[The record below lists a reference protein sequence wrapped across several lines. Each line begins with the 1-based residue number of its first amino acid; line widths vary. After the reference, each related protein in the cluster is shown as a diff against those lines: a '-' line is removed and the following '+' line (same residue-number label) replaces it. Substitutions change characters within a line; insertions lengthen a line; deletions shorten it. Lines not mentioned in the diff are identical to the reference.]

1 MSETQE
7 NANGGALGLDEAAFA
22 RMREERLR
30 FLAMVADV
38 RAELHRYCARMVGS
52 VADGEDVVQDAL
64 ARAYYE
70 LAGLREMPAM
80 RAWLFRIA
88 HNRALD
94 WLRRYD
100 VRMGETLQEDDMYE
114 ATAGNPEDALAR
126 KEAVR
131 SALSRFMQL
140 APAQRSCVIL
150 ADVLE
155 HTAEEIAELL
165 ELSVPAVKAAL
176 VRGRARLREL
186 PQDGARDAPAPPAA
200 APLSPAL
207 LRYIDLFNARDWDG
221 VRAMLADDVKLDLVA
236 RAKAAG
242 KRQVAIYYTNY
253 DQKPGW
259 RMAPAMLDGREV
271 IAGYRG
277 EEAAPAYYIEL
288 KWKDGKLAAI
298 RDYFF
303 VPYILRDAQLV
314 LL

>member
-1 MSETQE
+1 MSEPRAGTGVP
-7 NANGGALGLDEAAFA
+7 ALDETALA
-22 RMREERLR
+22 RMREERIR
-30 FLAMVADV
+30 FLEMVAGV

-70 LAGLREMPAM
+70 LAGLREAPAM

-100 VRMGETLQEDDMYE
+100 VRMGEALAEDDVYE
-114 ATAGNPEDALAR
+114 SSTGDPEDALAR
-126 KEAVR
+126 KQAVGA
-131 SALSRFMQL
+131 ALSRFMDL

-155 HTAEEIAELL
+155 HTAEEIAALL

-186 PQDGARDAPAPPAA
+186 HAEVVAPREVVQF
-200 APLSPAL
+200 SSEL
-207 LRYIDLFNARDWDG
+207 LRYIELFNARDWDG
-221 VRAMLADDVKLDLVA
+221 VRAMLAEDVKLDLVA

-242 KRQVAIYYTNY
+242 KRQVAVYYSNY
-253 DQKPGW
+253 EQKPGW
-259 RMAPAMLDGREV
+259 RMAPATLDGREV

-277 EEAAPAYYIEL
+277 DAAVPAYYIEL
-288 KWKDGKLAAI
+288 RWKEGKLAAI

-303 VPYILRDAQLV
+303 VPYILRDAALV
-314 LL
+314 LR